1 MQGVGHVV
9 GEGEG
14 QGVGG
19 VCGGGGVKIALEE
32 SGVNEEHGG

>member
-14 QGVGG
+14 GQGVM
-19 VCGGGGVKIALEE
+19 CKTALEE
-32 SGVNEEHGG
+32 SGGNEEHGG